1 VKILV
6 LDPRLAGIS
15 GDMLLGALVD
25 LTGKVDCLY
34 EVASA
39 IEKEVEYC
47 EGLELKV
54 YDVERRGVKAKRV
67 ELSARESLKGVT
79 PEAFKRNLRRVLEGL
94 DLSEVAKEVAWK
106 VADEICDAEA
116 RVHGPGHELFEV
128 ASVDTIFDVIG
139 AVALLDRSGLLSS
152 EIYTTPP
159 ALGSGAVETA
169 HGLLPI
175 PTPMTLEVLRK
186 HGFAYSNLAVE
197 HELTTPTGAALL
209 VNLAKRVVDFYPP
222 MRVEGVGYG
231 AGSKDLELVP
241 NVLRAVLGE
250 GPSPVARERVVVLE
264 TTVDDVTGEVLG
276 HAVERL
282 LELGAL
288 DVVVL
293 TGVGKKGRPAHVVR
307 VLSKPERSSELAEAL
322 IEELGTLGVR
332 ALEAFRFVVERLER
346 KLEVE
351 VCGKR
356 FEVAVKEA
364 KALDGRALRV
374 KPEYE
379 DLKKISR
386 ELGIPLRRVL
396 EILQREVEGQGPSS

>member
-25 LTGKVDCLY
+25 LTGDVDRLH

-39 IEKEVEYC
+39 IEERVEHC

-54 YDVERRGVKAKRV
+54 YDVDRRGIRAKRV
-67 ELSARESLKGVT
+67 ELEVRGADRGVT
-79 PEAFKRNLRRVLEGL
+79 PEAFKHNVDRVLEGL
-94 DLSEVAKEVAWK
+94 DLSERAKGFVERV
-106 VADEICDAEA
+106 VNEICEAEA
-116 RVHGPGHELFEV
+116 RVHGVGHELLEV
-128 ASVDTIFDVIG
+128 ASADTIFDVVG
-139 AVALLDRSGLLSS
+139 TAVLLDKSGLLSS

-159 ALGSGAVETA
+159 ALGYGVVMTA
-169 HGLLPI
+169 HGLLPV
-175 PTPMTLEVLRK
+175 PAPMTLEILRR
-186 HGFAYSNLAVE
+186 HGLAYSNLAIE

-209 VNLAKRVVDFYPP
+209 ANLAERVVDFYPP

-250 GPSPVARERVVVLE
+250 GLNAVAAERVEVLE

-276 HAVERL
+276 NAVEKL

-288 DVVVL
+288 EVVVL
-293 TGVGKKGRPAHVVR
+293 TGVGKKNRPVHVVR
-307 VLSKPERSSELAEAL
+307 VLSKPEESSELAKAL

-332 ALEAFRFVVERLER
+332 ALEASRLAVERFEKR
-346 KLEVE
+346 VEVE
-351 VCGKR
+351 VCGRR
-356 FEVAVKEA
+356 FEVTVKVSRT
-364 KALDGRALRV
+364 LDGRVLRV

-379 DLKKISR
+379 DVKRISR
-386 ELGIPLRRVL
+386 ELDIPLRRVL
-396 EILQREVEGQGPSS
+396 EVVQREVEKRGSNW

>member
-1 VKILV
+1 VKVLV

-25 LTGKVDCLY
+25 LTGNVDCLY
-34 EVASA
+34 EVASV
-39 IEKEVEYC
+39 IEEGVEYC
-47 EGLELKV
+47 EGLELEV
-54 YDVERRGVKAKRV
+54 HDVKRKGIRAKRV
-67 ELSARESLKGVT
+67 ELKAKEVVRGVM
-79 PEAFKRNLRRVLEGL
+79 PEVFKRNVDRVLEGL
-94 DLSEVAKEVAWK
+94 DLSESAKGFVERVTS
-106 VADEICDAEA
+106 EICEAEA
-116 RVHGPGHELFEV
+116 KVHGTGHELFDV
-128 ASVDTIFDVIG
+128 ASVDTIFDVVG
-139 AVALLDRSGLLSS
+139 TAALLDKSGLLGS

-159 ALGSGAVETA
+159 ALGYGVVETA
-169 HGLLPI
+169 HGPLSI
-175 PTPMTLEVLRK
+175 PTPMTLEILRK

-209 VNLAKRVVDFYPP
+209 TNLAKRVVDFYPS

-250 GPSPVARERVVVLE
+250 GPSSVAVERVVVLE

-276 HAVERL
+276 NAVEKL

-293 TGVGKKGRPAHVVR
+293 TGVGKKNRPVHVVR
-307 VLSKPERSSELAEAL
+307 VLSKPEKSAELAGAL

-332 ALEAFRFVVERLER
+332 ALEASRFAVERLER
-346 KLEVE
+346 RLEVE
-351 VCGKR
+351 VCGRR
-356 FEVAVKEA
+356 FEVAVKES
-364 KALDGRALRV
+364 KTLDGRTLRV

-379 DLKKISR
+379 DLKRISR

-396 EILQREVEGQGPSS
+396 EVVQREVEGREPTS